1 MPRSGPFRRV
11 GAVPGPVRAVRPHTR
26 QGRGGRAR
34 VTVAGGRDQGLD
46 HRQLTSTEE
55 SAVSNQT
62 LKQLSDAGVS
72 IWLDDLS
79 RERLVRG
86 TLADLIRD
94 KHVGGVTTN
103 PTIFQKAISGSEIY
117 DEQVRDIARRQ
128 VDVGEAL
135 RAITTYDVRWGCDVL
150 RPAYDASDGVDG
162 RVSIEVDPRISGE
175 TERTIAEARALW
187 WLVDRPNLYIK
198 IPATVPSLPA
208 IAQCLA
214 EGISINVTLIFSLE
228 RYAAVIDVFFDGLES
243 ARAAG
248 HDLSRIG
255 SVASFFISRVD
266 SEVDKRLDK
275 IGTEEAKA
283 LRGKAAIA
291 NARLA
296 YEAYT
301 KVFSTDRWQALADAG
316 AHPQRPLWASTST
329 KNPDYR
335 DVMYVEDL
343 IAPGTV
349 NTMPEPVIHAFAD
362 HGEVRGNDVI
372 TGTYDEARKVMSDLA
387 AVGVDFDDVV
397 RVLEEEGVDKF
408 EQSWLEL
415 LDGVQKSLGAATK
428 GSA

>member
-1 MPRSGPFRRV
+1 M
-11 GAVPGPVRAVRPHTR
+11 
-26 QGRGGRAR
+26 
-34 VTVAGGRDQGLD
+34 
-46 HRQLTSTEE
+46 
-55 SAVSNQT
+55 SAET

-79 RERLVRG
+79 RERLVKG
-86 TLADLIRD
+86 TLAELIRD
-94 KHVGGVTTN
+94 RHVVGVTTN
-103 PTIFQKAISGSEIY
+103 PSIFQKSISGSETY
-117 DEQVRDIARRQ
+117 DEQVRDLARRG

-208 IAQCLA
+208 ISQCLA
-214 EGISINVTLIFSLE
+214 EGISVNVTLIFSLQ
-228 RYAAVIDVFFDGLES
+228 RYAAVIDEFLDGLER

-255 SVASFFISRVD
+255 SVASFFVSRVD

-275 IGTEEAKA
+275 LGSDEAKA

-296 YEAYT
+296 YEVYEE
-301 KVFSTDRWQALADAG
+301 KFSSDRWKALEAAG
-316 AHPQRPLWASTST
+316 AKPQRPLWASTST
-329 KNPDYR
+329 KDPSYD
-335 DVMYVEDL
+335 DTMYVLDL
-343 IAPGTV
+343 VAPGTV
-349 NTMPEPVIHAFAD
+349 NTMPEPTLDALVD
-362 HGEVRGNDVI
+362 HGEFRGETVRGMYGD
-372 TGTYDEARKVMSDLA
+372 AHKVLADLGSL
-387 AVGVDFDDVV
+387 GVDYEDVV
-397 RVLEEEGVDKF
+397 DVLEEEAVEKFVTSWNELIDSIQSELERLAKEVDTAGP
-408 EQSWLEL
+408 
-415 LDGVQKSLGAATK
+415 DAGDTK
-428 GSA
+428 

>member
-1 MPRSGPFRRV
+1 MS
-11 GAVPGPVRAVRPHTR
+11 
-26 QGRGGRAR
+26 
-34 VTVAGGRDQGLD
+34 
-46 HRQLTSTEE
+46 S
-55 SAVSNQT
+55 QT

-86 TLADLIRD
+86 TLADLVRD
-94 KHVGGVTTN
+94 KHVVGVTTN
-103 PTIFQKAISGSEIY
+103 PTIFQKAISGSEVY
-117 DEQVRDIARRQ
+117 DEQVRDLARRG

-187 WLVDRPNLYIK
+187 WMVDRPNLFIK
-198 IPATVPSLPA
+198 IPATIPSLPA
-208 IAQCLA
+208 ISQCLA
-214 EGISINVTLIFSLE
+214 EGISINVTLIFSLQ
-228 RYAAVIDVFFDGLES
+228 RYDAVIEAFFDGLER

-275 IGTEEAKA
+275 IGSDEAKA

-296 YEAYT
+296 YKLFEE
-301 KVFSTDRWQALADAG
+301 KFSSDRWKALAAAG
-316 AHPQRPLWASTST
+316 AKPQRPLWASTST
-329 KNPDYR
+329 KDPAYD
-335 DVMYVEDL
+335 DTMYVLDL
-343 IAPGTV
+343 VAPGTV
-349 NTMPEPVIHAFAD
+349 NTMPEPTLDALVD
-362 HGEVRGNDVI
+362 HGEFRGETVRSLYTDAQGVLD
-372 TGTYDEARKVMSDLA
+372 SLA
-387 AVGVDFDDVV
+387 KLGIDYDDVV
-397 RVLEEEGVDKF
+397 QVLEDEAIEKF
-408 EQSWLEL
+408 ETSWTEL
-415 LDGVQKSLGAATK
+415 IDSIESELKKLAKEVDTAGPDAGDKK
-428 GSA
+428 